1 MRHIRYLVPG
11 GESGIRTVNLGRR
24 THLKKSRKFRT
35 LGTREGCR
43 RWSARAPA
51 GTGSCGA
58 ARLHRRKS
66 NFNRAIAAPGGLGPL
81 LADSGPFLG
90 CFQRRDRTLPVMRQA
105 RESASVRSWRT
116 DPGDRPPDWNG
127 RALKSVVDFTDFDE
141 SDTGSEGNIAR
152 FEEAA

>member
-1 MRHIRYLVPG
+1 VRL
-11 GESGIRTVNLGRR
+11 
-24 THLKKSRKFRT
+24 
-35 LGTREGCR
+35 
-43 RWSARAPA
+43 

-58 ARLHRRKS
+58 ARLHSRKS